1 MKRMTCVCA
10 VAVVVMATVVGAQE
24 PAAASPPVRQPPARE
39 VAKEQVP
46 LKIQLVLSRY
56 HGEKKLSSAPYVL
69 WVTANDSL
77 RSTNLRVGVD
87 APVPAGSGQFQYRNI
102 GTSIDCTVVS
112 AVDGKFKIT
121 LTVADTSVYSAD
133 RDNPGSIPSGGAPPP
148 AIRSFTSLFSL
159 LLRDGQT
166 AQYTSATDQVSG
178 EVLKID
184 ATLNVLK

>member
-1 MKRMTCVCA
+1 MWAVAVA

-24 PAAASPPVRQPPARE
+24 PAAAPAQPAVKPPAVKE
-39 VAKEQVP
+39 AAKEQVP

-56 HGEKKLSSAPYVL
+56 QGEKKLSSVPYAL
-69 WVTANDSL
+69 WVTANDNAIRYTSL
-77 RSTNLRVGVD
+77 RMGVQVPITTGASVTYRDVGTN
-87 APVPAGSGQFQYRNI
+87 
-102 GTSIDCTVVS
+102 IDCSVVS
-112 AVDGKFKIT
+112 GLEGRFKVT
-121 LTVADTSVYSAD
+121 LTVSDSSVYSAD
-133 RDNPGSIPSGGAPPP
+133 RERPESVASGGSPTL
-148 AIRSFTSLFSL
+148 RSFTSSFSI